1 MQRLIKSGDG
11 WRIGW
16 NPHAEKYR
24 GLIGADDWAIELTKA
39 ELTDFQ
45 RLLTQLVDTM
55 MQMEAELMEGEKIS
69 CEAESALLWLE
80 VEGYP
85 RNYSLRVIVHGDR
98 RCEGNWIEGVAPK
111 LLKGLNS
118 LNFAKK
124 VGAE

>member
-16 NPHAEKYR
+16 NSQADKYQ
-24 GLIGADDWAIELTKA
+24 GLLGADDWAIELTKA

-55 MQMEAELMEGEKIS
+55 MQMEAELMDEEKIS

-85 RNYSLRVIVHGDR
+85 RCYCLRVIIHSDR
-98 RCEGNWIEGVAPK
+98 RCEGNWIEGVAPE
-111 LLKGLNS
+111 LLRGLNS
-118 LNFAKK
+118 LNIA
-124 VGAE
+124 